1 MIFVISAPSGAG
13 KTTLINRLLESDS
26 SFMFSISTTTRS
38 MRKDESDGLHYHF
51 VSKKEF
57 SKMIEDDEFVE
68 WAEVYGNYYGT
79 TKKEVDRIRKS
90 GRIPLF
96 DLDIQGS
103 RNLKKQIKEGVFIFI
118 IPPSLDVLKQRLVG
132 RKTENPE
139 ELKLRL
145 QNAYNEIGEYVNFD
159 YVIINC
165 DLETA
170 FQKLISIV
178 IAEKCRLKNM
188 KNKIDS
194 ILEDFN
200 DYTTR

>member
-38 MRKDESDGLHYHF
+38 MRKDEVDGLHYHF
-51 VSKKEF
+51 TSREEF
-57 SKMIEDDEFVE
+57 CEMIKNGEFVE

-90 GRIPLF
+90 GKIPLF
-96 DLDIQGS
+96 DVDIQGS
-103 RNLKKQIKEGVFIFI
+103 RSLKNQLQEGVFVFI

-132 RKTENPE
+132 RKTENRA
-139 ELKLRL
+139 ELDLRMK
-145 QNAYNEIGEYVNFD
+145 NAYKEIAEYVNFD

-165 DLETA
+165 DIDTA
-170 FQKLISIV
+170 FQKLMSIV
-178 IAEKCRLKNM
+178 IAEKCRIKNI

-194 ILEDFN
+194 ILGDFN
-200 DYTTR
+200 DHTT